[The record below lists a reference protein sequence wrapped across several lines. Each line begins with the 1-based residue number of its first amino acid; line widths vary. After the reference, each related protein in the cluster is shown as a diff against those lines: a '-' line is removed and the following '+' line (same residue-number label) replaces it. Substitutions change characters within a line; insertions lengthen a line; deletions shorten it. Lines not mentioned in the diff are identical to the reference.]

1 MKNNSRGHRRHRR
14 HPSNWS
20 GPRLRC
26 LLAPLVLLIVLML
39 VPSHAAAVPQQTLRI
54 GLMPAV
60 NSIPLIVADAEG
72 FFADEGIDVTLQ
84 MFHNQ
89 LYRETAL
96 QTGQIDG
103 TVSDMINAINAWSG
117 GFSVQVTSVTDGL
130 FALVTAPRSRIRS
143 IEDWKLQRVQSVRV
157 GLLEDSIIFYSA
169 ERMLEAH
176 GADPAKI
183 RPVSTLQV
191 PTRMEM
197 VVAGQ
202 LEAAMLPEPITRI
215 ALQRGAHLIADS
227 SVMEQTPGVL
237 LFTPRAVAEKSDA
250 IRAFYRAYDRAVA
263 AVNADPD
270 AFRDVLIDRG
280 GFPPAVRDTMIIPR
294 FQNARVPK
302 PAEFDDVVDWM
313 RRKGLLL
320 GRPDY
325 HDVVNAAILGESA
338 EN

>member
-1 MKNNSRGHRRHRR
+1 MKNQSQ
-14 HPSNWS
+14 S
-20 GPRLRC
+20 GRFQARLLLQF
-26 LLAPLVLLIVLML
+26 LLAPLALTLVAANGVA
-39 VPSHAAAVPQQTLRI
+39 VPSQTLRI

-60 NSIPLIVADAEG
+60 NSIPLIVAEAKG
-72 FFADEGIDVTLQ
+72 YFADEGIEVELQ

-103 TVSDMINAINAWSG
+103 TVSDLINAINAWSG
-117 GFSVQVTSVTDGL
+117 GFPVQVASVTDGL
-130 FALVTAPRSRIRS
+130 FALVTAPRSDIKS
-143 IEDWKLQRVQSVRV
+143 IDDWKLQRVRSVRV
-157 GLLEDSIIFYSA
+157 GLLEDSIIFYAA

-202 LEAAMLPEPITRI
+202 LEAALLPEPITQV
-215 ALQRGAHLIADS
+215 ALHRGAHLIADS

-237 LFTPRAVAEKSDA
+237 LFTPRAVAERSAA
-250 IRAFYRAYDRAVA
+250 IRAFYRAYNRAVA

-270 AFRDVLIDRG
+270 AFRDVIISRA
-280 GFPPAVRDTMIIPR
+280 GFPPTVRDAMIIPR
-294 FQNARVPK
+294 FQPARVP
-302 PAEFDDVVDWM
+302 AHEEFDDVVTWM
-313 RRKGLLL
+313 HQKGLLL
-320 GRPDY
+320 QRPGY
-325 HDVVNAAILGESA
+325 HDVVNVSILDA
-338 EN
+338 MRNN

>member
-1 MKNNSRGHRRHRR
+1 MKNESRRADCRPTSSMRPLPRR
-14 HPSNWS
+14 
-20 GPRLRC
+20 
-26 LLAPLVLLIVLML
+26 LLAPLVLIIVLTL
-39 VPSHAAAVPQQTLRI
+39 APLRAAATPQQTLRI

-72 FFADEGIDVTLQ
+72 FFADEGIDVALQ

-117 GFSVQVTSVTDGL
+117 GFSVQVTSITDGL
-130 FALVTAPRSRIRS
+130 FALVTAPRSQIRS
-143 IEDWKLQRVQSVRV
+143 IEDWKMQRVQSVRV
-157 GLLEDSIIFYSA
+157 GLLEDSIIFYAA

-202 LEAAMLPEPITRI
+202 LEAAMLPEPITQI

-237 LFTPRAVAEKSDA
+237 LFTPRAVAEKPDA

-270 AFRDVLIDRG
+270 AYRDVLISRG
-280 GFPPAVRDTMIIPR
+280 GFPPVVRDTMIIPQ
-294 FQNARVPK
+294 FQKARVPR
-302 PAEFDDVVDWM
+302 PSEFNDVADWM

-325 HDVVNAAILGESA
+325 HDVVNTSILAAPHR
-338 EN
+338 N